1 MAQAADEEAL
11 IAAIKL
17 RSGDMGTEQ
26 ERDRISAL
34 EQQLSKAIKNS
45 SAGDFDGDEYGGG
58 TCTIYMY
65 GPSAERLLSVALP
78 ILKKFNA
85 PSGSYVI
92 KRFGKPGA
100 KQTRIPLG

>member
-45 SAGDFDGDEYGGG
+45 SAGDL
-58 TCTIYMY
+58 TAT
-65 GPSAERLLSVALP
+65 STVVAL
-78 ILKKFNA
+78 A
-85 PSGSYVI
+85 PFTCKARVQRDYSPWRCRS
-92 KRFGKPGA
+92 
-100 KQTRIPLG
+100 